1 MLLPVSSYRA
11 REVTRSVSVLPGL
24 ELSLL
29 CSSAIK
35 AKSWLLPQGLLHAC
49 CSLCLEYLPGPGEHL
64 SSEWGGCSHGPWTAF
79 SHHIVPG
86 EGLTCSH

>member
-35 AKSWLLPQGLLHAC
+35 AKSWLLLQGLVVPSAWNT
-49 CSLCLEYLPGPGEHL
+49 SP
-64 SSEWGGCSHGPWTAF
+64 
-79 SHHIVPG
+79 VPG
-86 EGLTCSH
+86 NISALNGAGVPMALGLLSLIT